1 MPGTGIQKTV
11 LVVEDEAS
19 VRRLLAKSL
28 GAWGFRT
35 IEAGNGREAIA
46 HLARETP
53 AAIVIDLLMP
63 IMSGVELLKALQR
76 NSFFRTIP
84 TVVMTGVMEPRQIAA
99 LGVPVVLKPDLAKLP
114 ELLAQLIARKNA
126 DSVAQ
131 LDVAATLTG
140 TEEVV
145 SGG

>member
-76 NSFFRTIP
+76 NTFFRTIP
-84 TVVMTGVMEPRQIAA
+84 TVVMTGVLEPHQIAA

>member
-84 TVVMTGVMEPRQIAA
+84 TVVMTGVVEPRQIAA

>member
-35 IEAGNGREAIA
+35 IEAGNGREAIE

-63 IMSGVELLKALQR
+63 IMSGVELLKALRR

-84 TVVMTGVMEPRQIAA
+84 TVVMTGVVEPRQIAA

-114 ELLAQLIARKNA
+114 ELLAQLIARKNS
-126 DSVAQ
+126 DSVAE
-131 LDVAATLTG
+131 LDVAANSAVS
-140 TEEVV
+140 EEIA

>member
-35 IEAGNGREAIA
+35 IEAGNGREGIA

-76 NSFFRTIP
+76 NTFFRTIP
-84 TVVMTGVMEPRQIAA
+84 TVVMTGVVEPRQIAA

>member
-76 NSFFRTIP
+76 NTFFRTIP
-84 TVVMTGVMEPRQIAA
+84 TVVMTGVVEPRQIAA

>member
-19 VRRLLAKSL
+19 VRRLLGKSL

-63 IMSGVELLKALQR
+63 IMSGVELWKALRR
-76 NSFFRTIP
+76 NAFFRAIP
-84 TVVMTGVMEPRQIAA
+84 TVVMTGVVEPRAIAA

-114 ELLAQLIARKNA
+114 ELLARLIERKESA
-126 DSVAQ
+126 SVAEI
-131 LDVAATLTG
+131 DVAAISAAP
-140 TEEVV
+140 EEVA